1 MRLTTADDDHLA
13 SHQNRRV
20 RAARQWQVTLHLG
33 MGPFNR
39 LCDGGMGKKK
49 KLILRYES
57 LKVDPRT
64 NIKTPHALKTPL
76 VAAATENIHHIIH
89 KRSDMRAKAMS
100 EPIPNGSLPPARLP
114 PHDGG

>member
-1 MRLTTADDDHLA
+1 MAE
-13 SHQNRRV
+13 
-20 RAARQWQVTLHLG
+20 WE
-33 MGPFNR
+33 
-39 LCDGGMGKKK
+39 KKK

-89 KRSDMRAKAMS
+89 KRSDMRAKTMS
-100 EPIPNGSLPPARLP
+100 EPIPNGSLAPARLP